1 MKNDKHIEKGN
12 SPFLDGLEKRNCFKV
27 PQGYF
32 ARLQQAVGLR
42 VQIEEKPFDSV
53 LQELKQQHNFA
64 LPANYFD
71 SLAQRIAEQTQPAEL
86 PKSEG
91 FVVPQGYFDVLYTTI
106 QNRISAAQAPAY
118 NRQAVGMLRPALAF
132 AAVLAIGAVVAWPL
146 FTHTNQVGNKLTA
159 SNLPEFKL
167 EQYAIDNNKIGEVG
181 LDTADNMDKAVA
193 IKPKKNVAAG
203 NVLQTAKAA
212 DLVDYNDDY
221 AAENLLDELPV
232 ADNTEDSHLF
242 EIMAEEDIDLADL
255 MEGLN

>member
-1 MKNDKHIEKGN
+1 M
-12 SPFLDGLEKRNCFKV
+12 

-53 LQELKQQHNFA
+53 LQELKQQQNFA
-64 LPANYFD
+64 LPTNYFD

-91 FVVPQGYFDVLYTTI
+91 FTVPQGYFDVLYTAI
-106 QNRISAAQAPAY
+106 QNRVSTAQTPAY
-118 NRQAVGMLRPALAF
+118 RWQAVGILRPALAF
-132 AAVLAIGAVVAWPL
+132 AAVLAIGAIVAWPL
-146 FTHTNQVGNKLTA
+146 FTHTNQVGYKITA
-159 SNLPEFKL
+159 GNLPEFKT
-167 EQYAIDNNKIGEVG
+167 EQYAIDNNKIGEVSLG
-181 LDTADNMDKAVA
+181 AANNVDNAVA

-212 DLVDYNDDY
+212 DLVEYHDDYN
-221 AAENLLDELPV
+221 AENLINELPV
-232 ADNTEDSHLF
+232 ADNTDDSHLF

-255 MEGLN
+255 MESLN